1 MNNYKLIATDKHS
14 DKPNEYKYIYY
25 FDTLEEAK
33 HAKSKIEE
41 GGNKAKIK
49 EVKGGRNGYDHINN
63 N

>member
-1 MNNYKLIATDKHS
+1 MANNYKIMCTDKHS

-41 GGNKAKIK
+41 GGNRAKIK
-49 EVKGGRNGYDHINN
+49 KVRG
-63 N
+63 